1 MILLEVDMRVYISGG
16 ITGVSDYKEHF
27 EYAEKK
33 LKEQG
38 YEVVNPAKINALL
51 PTSCTHEEYM
61 KVSIAELS
69 VCDAIYLLMGYENS
83 KGAAEELFYAIHNKY
98 KIMKE

>member
-1 MILLEVDMRVYISGG
+1 MRVYISGG

-33 LKEQG
+33 LKEKG

-51 PTSCTHEEYM
+51 PTSCEYEDYM
-61 KVSIAELS
+61 KMSICELS
-69 VCDAIYLLMGYENS
+69 LCDTIYMLKGYQTS
-83 KGAAEELFYAIHNKY
+83 KGALRELEYAKEHDY
-98 KIMKE
+98 KILLEV